1 MPNSK
6 CGKDL
11 WFWLLALL
19 ATVAYAIWYA
29 FKDDFMSLFFR
40 LCSGLKYLFCTFRRC
55 RQNGYQDE
63 ILSSKCKNVQTIR
76 IVDSGKSFRASVV
89 TTQRK
94 ETINIQAAGDVDKGY
109 FGIVTYFVQ
118 MAAVMKI
125 HIEFS
130 DIDNSQAFL
139 DTIVKYIDKGLNLEL
154 TQLSFNVCPVV
165 GLTTLGKHL

>member
-1 MPNSK
+1 M
-6 CGKDL
+6 
-11 WFWLLALL
+11 
-19 ATVAYAIWYA
+19 II
-29 FKDDFMSLFFR
+29 R
-40 LCSGLKYLFCTFRRC
+40 LKLQSR
-55 RQNGYQDE
+55 
-63 ILSSKCKNVQTIR
+63 
-76 IVDSGKSFRASVV
+76 
-89 TTQRK
+89 
-94 ETINIQAAGDVDKGY
+94 ETIDTDSQKDDVDKGY

-118 MAAVMKI
+118 MATVMKI